1 MKNKPKL
8 YDKYN
13 NRYWFDKLLAEIEN
27 GNWNIITYSYRMRGL
42 YIGYPKKISLEK
54 LIAKVESKRAKSRV
68 EGLKKKKQLI
78 RDKVIQGMNLQQ

>member
-1 MKNKPKL
+1 
-8 YDKYN
+8 
-13 NRYWFDKLLAEIEN
+13 
-27 GNWNIITYSYRMRGL
+27 MRGL
-42 YIGYPKKISLEK
+42 YIGYSKKISLEK